1 MRASSSV
8 LLALLWL
15 ASAGPLRAEG
25 IVVIVHPQRE
35 SRLDLEELARIYLKQ
50 RRHWPGGD
58 AIVPVNREAGSP
70 VRDAF
75 AGAVLARTPQQLAVY
90 WNRQYFQGV
99 LPPATLASDEAV
111 KLFVARE
118 KRAIGYIR
126 ESALDSS
133 VRAVLRVPESTPPS
147 RR

>member
-15 ASAGPLRAEG
+15 ASAGPLRAED

-35 SRLDLEELARIYLKQ
+35 SRLDVEELARIYLRQ

-58 AIVPVNREAGSP
+58 AIVPVNHEAGSP

-118 KRAIGYIR
+118 KRAIGYLR
-126 ESALDSS
+126 ASALDDS
-133 VRAVLRVPESTPPS
+133 VRVVLQLPDPFPS
-147 RR
+147 PRD